1 MKPEPNVT
9 GSSPVPASLADEQR
23 DQVSQLGSRLGIG
36 LFLLLAAHV
45 VLTIVSPTAVNIAL
59 GVLGLGIAVAMGI
72 HVAFLRVGLADT
84 KVGVILVHLIPVMP
98 YMVLTLT
105 SVFANYNLDYEGQAR
120 TLGARPWQVFIHVT
134 LPAIWPGLMVGCLFA
149 FIISWSQYLLT
160 LLIGGG
166 EVITL
171 PVLLFAF
178 ANSGDNAI
186 TAALSLVFIAPA
198 LLLLPNPLPFL
209 LWGLPGPLRLG
220 VGGVLNR
227 VIHKRSPIGRVLRL
241 ITTPVAVW
249 FLFVGTIIG
258 WHDPALYN
266 AALRSD
272 WVHDL
277 EHVTMFVAGMLY
289 WWLVSG
295 AGPRLHKNLSR
306 VAKIA
311 FILAVIPPNMALGIV
326 LAFSQQPIYAFYSDM
341 PRLWGISALDD
352 QRISGVIMWI
362 PGNMMHFMTALALI
376 FMILSGEGRK
386 SATKEATW
394 AEGDALAPPG
404 TARPQHRPRPRNR
417 QSFQQAAWT
426 GPSLLRGQAD

>member
-1 MKPEPNVT
+1 MDPVARAALSSWSWRPEVIIP
-9 GSSPVPASLADEQR
+9 LLI
-23 DQVSQLGSRLGIG
+23 LGA
-36 LFLLLAAHV
+36 LFLVGWRQLRARGGR
-45 VLTIVSPTAVNIAL
+45 VS
-59 GVLGLGIAVAMGI
+59 GW
-72 HVAFLRVGLADT
+72 
-84 KVGVILVHLIPVMP
+84 
-98 YMVLTLT
+98 
-105 SVFANYNLDYEGQAR
+105 R
-120 TLGARPWQVFIHVT
+120 TLGASWRPVSYI
-134 LPAIWPGLMVGCLFA
+134 AGLLVIAVALLSPLDVLVQQLF
-149 FIISWSQYLLT
+149 FMHMIQHL
-160 LLIGGG
+160 LLIM
-166 EVITL
+166 
-171 PVLLFAF
+171 
-178 ANSGDNAI
+178 
-186 TAALSLVFIAPA
+186 IAPA

-241 ITTPVAVW
+241 ITMPVAVW

-394 AEGDALAPPG
+394 AEGDALAAPG
-404 TARPQHRPRPRNR
+404 IAGGGR
-417 QSFQQAAWT
+417 
-426 GPSLLRGQAD
+426 